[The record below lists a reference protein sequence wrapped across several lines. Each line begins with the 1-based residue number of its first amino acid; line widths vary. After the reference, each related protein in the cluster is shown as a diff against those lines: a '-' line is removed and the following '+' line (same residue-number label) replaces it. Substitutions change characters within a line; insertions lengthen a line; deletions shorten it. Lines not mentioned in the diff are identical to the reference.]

1 VGEPKVGWR
10 TSVRDN
16 KGMGLIYV
24 IEDEPVLRQGLIEAL
39 GNMPGVQTY
48 GFGMVQD
55 AVDALDGHPP
65 DLILTGLN
73 LPERCGLDMLGE
85 LDARGLTP
93 SMVLISGY
101 LEEYREYI
109 PDRPGLTVLARP
121 FDLNVLLE
129 HVQQVFT
136 TQSAEQPP
144 AHSFGLLEYLK
155 LACLG
160 AHTVEILVCAEGP
173 SNDLIGRVVVLG
185 GQLWSVQDPQGMGA
199 EAFLRLACLPVGAV
213 ACNEIQRT
221 ALMRNVY
228 QAWDSLV
235 AAAVA
240 RRDGT
245 ASNLQFALNP
255 NEPALGFHPPGPF
268 EPPRPLKCA
277 PQSSDTGSLATR
289 YDEADIGV
297 LAPETAPTL
306 HDFLAAASAA
316 EAGGASADAIQH
328 LEGAMACYPG
338 HPEILLWLLRLK
350 G

>member
-1 VGEPKVGWR
+1 VGWR

-24 IEDEPVLRQGLIEAL
+24 IEDEPGLRQGLIEAL
-39 GNMPGVQTY
+39 GNMPGVQAY
-48 GFGMVQD
+48 GFGMVQH
-55 AVDALDGHPP
+55 AVDALDSHPP
-65 DLILTGLN
+65 GLILTGLN

-93 SMVLISGY
+93 SIVLISGY

-136 TQSAEQPP
+136 TPSAELAP
-144 AHSFGLLEYLK
+144 ANPFGLLEYLK

-160 AHTVEILVCAEGP
+160 AHTVEILVFAEGP

-199 EAFLRLACLPVGAV
+199 EAFIRLACLPVGGV

-240 RRDGT
+240 RRDGP
-245 ASNLQFALNP
+245 ASDPKSGLNP
-255 NEPALGFHPPGPF
+255 NEQAFEFHPPGPY
-268 EPPRPLKCA
+268 EPPRPLECA
-277 PQSSDTGSLATR
+277 PKSSGTGSLAMS
-289 YDEADIGV
+289 YDEAGIGV
-297 LAPETAPTL
+297 LVPETPPAL
-306 HDFLAAASAA
+306 DDFLAAASAA